1 MELKIE
7 VQGVDRLRE
16 EFGSLLPKQ
25 IQFAM
30 LKAID
35 RTVDKTKSRMYSEMH
50 RVFDRPTPYT
60 LNALRS
66 KPPTMSNIQGEVG
79 FKEPWAP
86 RSTKYLTP
94 QVEGGFRSVKAF
106 ERAIQQRVTT
116 MNPQGQR
123 GVYPP
128 GTQFVP
134 GRGARL
140 NSYGNISPGQ
150 IQQILSGLQAQGDRF
165 ANETAA
171 SRKRAKRTGH
181 YWATQ
186 RGIWFID
193 GQKMQMVLVATKT
206 KPQYGRRFMFYELAK
221 QFADQTYM
229 GEFNQALG
237 EAMAKT
243 NS

>member
-1 MELKIE
+1 VELKIE
-7 VQGVDRLRE
+7 IQGADALRA
-16 EFGSLLPKQ
+16 EFGSLLPRQ

-35 RTVDKTKSRMYSEMH
+35 RTVDKTKSRLYSEMH

-66 KPPTMSNIQGEVG
+66 KPPTMTNLQGEVG

-86 RSTKYLTP
+86 RSTKYLEP
-94 QVEGGFRSVKAF
+94 QVEGGGRRVKGF
-106 ERAIQQRVTT
+106 EYAIQQRVTT

-123 GVYPP
+123 GVYPA
-128 GTQFVP
+128 GTMFVP

-140 NSYGNISPGQ
+140 DAYGNISPGQ
-150 IQQILSGLQAQGDRF
+150 IQQILSGLQAQSDQLT
-165 ANETAA
+165 NETKA

-206 KPQYGRRFMFYELAK
+206 KPTYKRRFLFYDLAK
-221 QFADQTYM
+221 QFADQTYPD
-229 GEFNQALG
+229 EFRNALD
-237 EAMAKT
+237 EALAKHG
-243 NS
+243 